1 MRTLMEKPHPSADL
15 AHLLSGACGHV
26 PLSMSALPH
35 ARLLW
40 INARAAAHDPQ
51 FGRFDGDWHAY
62 SQHVLAQCA
71 FALPMNAELAG
82 AKVTAYADR
91 YGGVGIG
98 SNGGSGRAAYVNGY
112 YVKGI
117 GATPLVGK
125 KSDRVHATG
134 HCELQEC
141 IREAV
146 LSECIDAE
154 FPWGAVPVLAI
165 IGTGVYEN
173 RIVEA
178 GLDVGQHKTQTMGS
192 EQTELCLLVRPTF
205 LRPAHFDRAANFL
218 SNLPKQGYQDV
229 LRVRAMGQACKK
241 AWGVAEFKR
250 VLKQLHVRWAEQ
262 LAYGYVHRF
271 CHGAPSPSNV
281 ALDGRLLDFGATST
295 LPSWAR
301 AHTVFGGPATGQELP
316 VMIKALQSMLKQLAH
331 QCPDLGIQAVD
342 MQAMAQAAAQQY
354 AQSMPV
360 ELMRVLGLTRT
371 QAHQAMACDDDST
384 IRKGL
389 NRLLMHYAVEY
400 FNTFEVTPKPRIA
413 WQLADFWTGGL
424 DTVAPGLRDQLAHVC
439 GLGESTQN
447 SSAMSQFLQRN
458 GHRAMTRP
466 MLFRENLRHAIDKA
480 VKDLQ
485 QAGQLGQDG
494 LDAFIQGQ
502 VKANALMQEVD

>member
-1 MRTLMEKPHPSADL
+1 M
-15 AHLLSGACGHV
+15 
-26 PLSMSALPH
+26 
-35 ARLLW
+35 
-40 INARAAAHDPQ
+40 
-51 FGRFDGDWHAY
+51 
-62 SQHVLAQCA
+62 
-71 FALPMNAELAG
+71 
-82 AKVTAYADR
+82 
-91 YGGVGIG
+91 
-98 SNGGSGRAAYVNGY
+98 
-112 YVKGI
+112 
-117 GATPLVGK
+117 GK

-178 GLDVGQHKTQTMGS
+178 GLDVGQHKTQTVGS
-192 EQTELCLLVRPTF
+192 EQSELCLLVRPAF

-218 SNLPKQGYQDV
+218 SNLPKQGYQDAQ
-229 LRVRAMGQACKK
+229 RVRAMGQACKK
-241 AWGVAEFKR
+241 AWGVAEFKS

-262 LAYGYVHRF
+262 LAYGYAHRF

-360 ELMRVLGLTRT
+360 ELMRVLGLTRA
-371 QAHQAMACDDDST
+371 QALQAMACDDDST

-400 FNTFEVTPKPRIA
+400 FNTFEVTPKPRIP

-424 DTVAPGLRDQLAHVC
+424 GTVAPGLRGQLVHVC
-439 GLGESTQN
+439 GL
-447 SSAMSQFLQRN
+447 
-458 GHRAMTRP
+458 
-466 MLFRENLRHAIDKA
+466 
-480 VKDLQ
+480 V
-485 QAGQLGQDG
+485 
-494 LDAFIQGQ
+494 
-502 VKANALMQEVD
+502 